1 LKQITV
7 LVENKVGAL
16 ADVCEKLGNVGINL
30 EAISAQGEDDHGVI
44 RIITTDDRSAT
55 NLLQK
60 AGYRVIVGDVMTFK
74 VNDAPG
80 ELAKTVKRIA
90 RSGVNIECIYLLNKG
105 SGFAE
110 FALKSS
116 DNTAAEKSLKR

>member
-1 LKQITV
+1 MKQITV

-30 EAISAQGEDDHGVI
+30 EAISAQGENDHGVI
-44 RIITTDDRSAT
+44 RIITTDERSAMNT
-55 NLLQK
+55 LQK
-60 AGYRVIVGDVMTFK
+60 AGYRAILGDVIIFK

-80 ELAKTVKRIA
+80 ELAKAVKRIA
-90 RSGVNIECIYLLNKG
+90 RTGVNIECIYLLSKG
-105 SGFAE
+105 SGVAE

-116 DNTAAEKSLKR
+116 DNAAAEKSLKR